1 MGTSWAMSIKCRLNL
16 VTSYYNTV
24 DTIELVHHQIV
35 NSQEFD
41 SSVPFILGWAQFTH
55 YNSSQFL
62 SFSVSQRLKLFYQSP
77 LSAASRHQSLSS
89 ILSPSLTFAIPRAG
103 AELDSSNCDN
113 ANMKC
118 TG

>member
-1 MGTSWAMSIKCRLNL
+1 MGTSWAMSNMSINYRRNL

-35 NSQEFD
+35 NSQEFE

-77 LSAASRHQSLSS
+77 LSARQPPPES
-89 ILSPSLTFAIPRAG
+89 
-103 AELDSSNCDN
+103 
-113 ANMKC
+113 
-118 TG
+118 